1 MTKAPRVRCADL
13 FDPVVLRKWWR
24 EHTGSHAA
32 TTSNHKYGTGSCTG
46 SAGTGS
52 TLTWSSSNADL
63 CSASGTWSDL
73 GWGNFERQWVLWQPH
88 STFLCRHGAS
98 PWCKLQL

>member
-13 FDPVVLRKWWR
+13 FEPVVVRMWWR

-32 TTSNHKYGTGSCTG
+32 TTSNHKYGNGVLHWFRRDR
-46 SAGTGS
+46 AN
-52 TLTWSSSNADL
+52 LTWSSSNADS

-73 GWGNFERQWVLWQPH
+73 G
-88 STFLCRHGAS
+88 
-98 PWCKLQL
+98 